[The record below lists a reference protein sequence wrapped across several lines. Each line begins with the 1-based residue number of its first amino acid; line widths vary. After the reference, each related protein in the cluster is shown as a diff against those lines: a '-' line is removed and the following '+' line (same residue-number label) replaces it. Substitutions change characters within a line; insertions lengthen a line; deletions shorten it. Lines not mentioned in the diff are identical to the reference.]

1 MFYVIKDDKI
11 YEYGD
16 KINSAWSFPHLAKEF
31 KNLSMKVYEQN
42 QDKYEIRNGELVDI
56 SETEIYLK
64 IVAEKDKAKR
74 ISEIKEELEK
84 LDLKCIRA
92 LREGGNALDG
102 TPYLEKYQA
111 EINILRDEL
120 NSLG

>member
-1 MFYVIKDDKI
+1 MRHYFKGRYFDLHKDDVI
-11 YEYGD
+11 LNT
-16 KINSAWSFPHLAKEF
+16 IQ
-31 KNLSMKVYEQN
+31 V
-42 QDKYEIRNGELVDI
+42 YEIRNGELVDI